1 MRNNSRGRYKGSR
14 YNVFRIIFTG
24 IIFFAILLV
33 WLNWRHSWNGKS
45 RFTTV
50 VQNKSEGQQSKQD
63 LAVISFDL
71 SRKKGKFLLLKNNF
85 YMDIPYGYK
94 TYPVFSIYKLG
105 ELDSERSGGILLKKS
120 VETTLGIKT
129 DRYLMLDKANSEKLP
144 GSREELLSFKQRNF
158 SLFNGFSTLM
168 KFLMGRYETDMS
180 TIEKIRFFQAMRTLR
195 IDQLE
200 FIDLSHTQAA
210 LAEQLPDKSKIYTV
224 DTGIFDFLFGTDFLN
239 IGVRNEGVT
248 LEVENATGV
257 DKIATQFSRNLENLG
272 ANVILKTTAEAIES
286 KACNLV
292 FKTSESKN
300 SLTGSILRK
309 DYLCG
314 EAKTYDSQAQADI
327 KVIIGEGFLK

>member
-1 MRNNSRGRYKGSR
+1 M
-14 YNVFRIIFTG
+14 
-24 IIFFAILLV
+24 
-33 WLNWRHSWNGKS
+33 
-45 RFTTV
+45 
-50 VQNKSEGQQSKQD
+50 
-63 LAVISFDL
+63 
-71 SRKKGKFLLLKNNF
+71 
-85 YMDIPYGYK
+85 
-94 TYPVFSIYKLG
+94 G

-210 LAEQLPDKSKIYTV
+210 VAEQLPDKSKIYTV

-300 SLTGSILRK
+300 SLIGSILRK